1 VRLSS
6 EVIGV
11 SRLAATDRAAMLELM
26 QRHYENVLP
35 DRFFYD
41 LERKTSVILVREP
54 EQGALCGFSTQAV
67 VEIGDESGVESLAA
81 IGTKNP
87 VGEPGRRVAIFSG
100 DTIVDRRYWGDPALG
115 QAWGRF
121 ALQFIEDHPDA
132 SCHWFLISQ
141 GFRTYRYLPLFFRE
155 FYPRHDRP
163 TPAWAT
169 ERIAGLARQMFGPR
183 FDARR
188 MVVTADEESYRVRE
202 EYAAAGERAAGDPH
216 IAHFHALNP
225 VHRRG
230 DELCCLA
237 PLTRENFTPAA
248 WRVIRRSAPAVVG
261 AHAP

>member
-87 VGEPGRRVAIFSG
+87 VGEPGRRVPAIRSSIG
-100 DTIVDRRYWGDPALG
+100 
-115 QAWGRF
+115 
-121 ALQFIEDHPDA
+121 
-132 SCHWFLISQ
+132 
-141 GFRTYRYLPLFFRE
+141 
-155 FYPRHDRP
+155 
-163 TPAWAT
+163 AT
-169 ERIAGLARQMFGPR
+169 GA
-183 FDARR
+183 
-188 MVVTADEESYRVRE
+188 
-202 EYAAAGERAAGDPH
+202 
-216 IAHFHALNP
+216 
-225 VHRRG
+225 
-230 DELCCLA
+230 
-237 PLTRENFTPAA
+237 
-248 WRVIRRSAPAVVG
+248 IRRSARPGVVLPSNSSKTIPTPRATG
-261 AHAP
+261 F